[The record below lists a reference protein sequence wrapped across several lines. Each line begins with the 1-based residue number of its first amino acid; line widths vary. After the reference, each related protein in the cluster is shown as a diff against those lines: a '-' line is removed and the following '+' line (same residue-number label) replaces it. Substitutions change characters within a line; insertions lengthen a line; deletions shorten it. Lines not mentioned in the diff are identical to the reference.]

1 MPDEVRPSPDA
12 LLRAAEREGRGTLKI
27 FLGAAPGVGKTYEM
41 LLEGAEKLEAGSD
54 VVIGVV
60 ETHGR
65 KETEAL
71 VAPLP
76 VIDRKKITYKGQ
88 LLTEMDL
95 DAVLDRHP
103 EIVLVDELAH
113 TNAPGSRHPKRWQD
127 IEELLV
133 AGIDVMTTVNI
144 QHVESLNDVV
154 GSFTHVRV
162 RETVPDKV
170 FENAEIE
177 LIDLPPEDLIK
188 RLADGKIYVP
198 EQARHALDHFFS
210 KGNLLAL
217 RELVLRHAAQY
228 VDARIQ
234 EHQSVMGKD
243 GGYTGGQR
251 ILVAV
256 SESAGGEQVV
266 RAAKRL
272 ADALKAPI
280 TALYVETPAAAGFSD
295 AERTQL
301 ARNLSLAASL
311 GATLQSIP
319 ATSVREAMVV
329 QCKEVRA
336 TQVVMGKSR
345 GVRRRWFRR
354 RDRMVQDILDRT
366 SGVAIHLIPFDAQA
380 RPSNWRRFIP
390 SGSWAGDAVGIASV
404 AALTSAAA
412 LAQDWIGRGPI
423 DMLYLVPVIATAS
436 FYGFRAGLVAA
447 IAAGLAY
454 NFFFLPPYYTF
465 IIYSPVNVITAILL
479 VIVAVITGQ
488 LAARARAAAALAM
501 RSARENAGL
510 ARFATRLGAASTTE
524 ETAQLIRDE
533 LRSLLAVQTIV
544 LHPAGDGIE
553 ITAFGQTK
561 PKLTAV
567 DRAAAEW
574 VMDHGEAAG
583 SGTDT
588 LTASEWQFRP
598 LKTSLGTLAILG
610 FRGPPGRAPI
620 PSERAALAESLIDQ
634 AALAHER
641 LKLETDMREME
652 VVRQR
657 DSLRAALLASLSHDL
672 RTPLTAVTAAAEA
685 ISATGDEAELVE
697 TVRSEARRLNRFLSD
712 LLDLTRIEEGA
723 VTPDL
728 APIDLTDVIV
738 SAVNDLAKSLAGRS
752 VLTTIDPTLPLVRAD
767 AVLFNH
773 ALLNLVDNAAKY
785 SPETEPI
792 EIVARMGRRGP
803 VIDVLDGGPRIPPGS
818 EQRIFDRFARGETSD
833 RTGGSGLGLAI
844 VKGFVEAMGFTVEA
858 ARRQQGGSRFTIRIP
873 HDAIVHVSMEDIG

>member
-1 MPDEVRPSPDA
+1 MTEDARPSPDA
-12 LLRAAEREGRGTLKI
+12 LLREAQREGRGTLKI

-41 LLEGAEKLEAGSD
+41 LLEGAEKLEAGAD
-54 VVIGVV
+54 VVIGIV
-60 ETHGR
+60 ESHGR
-65 KETEAL
+65 SDTEAL
-71 VAPLP
+71 ISPLP
-76 VIDRKKITYKGQ
+76 VIPRKPIDYKGQ
-88 LLTEMDL
+88 VLTEMDL
-95 DAVLDRHP
+95 DAVLERHP

-177 LIDLPPEDLIK
+177 LIDLPPEDLIE
-188 RLADGKIYVP
+188 RLAAGKVYVP
-198 EQARHALDHFFS
+198 DQARHALDHFFS

-217 RELVLRHAAQY
+217 RELALRHAAQY

-234 EHQSVMGKD
+234 EHQSASGKD
-243 GGYTGGQR
+243 GGFGGGQR

-256 SESAGGEQVV
+256 SETAGGEQVV

-280 TALYVETPAAAGFSD
+280 TALYVETPAAGRMSPS
-295 AERTQL
+295 EKKQL
-301 ARNLSLAASL
+301 AQNLSLASSL
-311 GATLQSIP
+311 GATLQSVP
-319 ATSVREAMVV
+319 ATSAQEAILA

-336 TQVVMGKSR
+336 TQLVLGKSR
-345 GVRRRWFRR
+345 GRGRWFDR
-354 RDRMVQDILDRT
+354 RDRIVRDILDRT
-366 SGVAIHLIPFDAQA
+366 TGVVIHVIPFADHVSG
-380 RPSNWRRFIP
+380 RRWRDFLPR
-390 SGSWAGDAVGIASV
+390 GSWTGDAVGIGSV
-404 AALTSAAA
+404 AALTLAAY
-412 LAQDWIGRGPI
+412 LAQSWIGRGPI

-447 IAAGLAY
+447 VAAGVAY
-454 NFFFLPPYYTF
+454 NFFFLPPVYTF
-465 IIYSPVNVITAILL
+465 IIYSPANVITAILL
-479 VIVAVITGQ
+479 VIVAIITGQ
-488 LAARARAAAALAM
+488 LAARARSAAALAM

-510 ARFATRLGAASTTE
+510 ARFATRLGAVGSTE

-544 LHPAGDGIE
+544 LHPSGDGVE
-553 ITAFGQTK
+553 IIAFGQTK
-561 PKLTAV
+561 PKLSPV

-574 VMDHGEAAG
+574 AMEHGEDAG
-583 SGTDT
+583 LGTDT
-588 LTASEWQFRP
+588 LTASDWQFRP
-598 LKTSLGTLAILG
+598 LKTSLGTLAVLG
-610 FRGPPGRAPI
+610 FRGPSGRDPI
-620 PSERAALAESLIDQ
+620 PAERAALAESLIDQ

-641 LKLETDMREME
+641 LKLETEMRAME

-672 RTPLTAVTAAAEA
+672 RTPLTAVTAAAA
-685 ISATGDEAELVE
+685 ALSTTGDDGELVE
-697 TVRSEARRLNRFLSD
+697 TVRSEARKLNRFLSD

-728 APIDLTDVIV
+728 VPTDLTDVIA
-738 SAVNDLAKSLAGRS
+738 SAVGDLAKTLAGRKVQS
-752 VLTTIDPTLPLVRAD
+752 SIDQNLPLVRAD
-767 AVLFNH
+767 AVLLNH
-773 ALLNLVDNAAKY
+773 ALLNLLDNAAKY
-785 SPETEPI
+785 SSPDEPI
-792 EIVARMGRRGP
+792 EIIARMGRRGP
-803 VIDVLDGGPRIPPGS
+803 VIDVLDGGPGIPQGS
-818 EQRIFDRFARGETSD
+818 ELRIFDRFARGETSD

-844 VKGFVEAMGFTVEA
+844 VKGFAEAMGFTVEA
-858 ARRQQGGSRFTIRIP
+858 ARRQGGGSRFTIRIP
-873 HDAIVHVSMEDIG
+873 SAAIVPVSLEDIP

>member
-1 MPDEVRPSPDA
+1 MTEDPRPSPDA
-12 LLRAAEREGRGTLKI
+12 LLREAQREGRGTLKI

-41 LLEGAEKLEAGSD
+41 LLEGAEKLEAGAD
-54 VVIGVV
+54 VIIGLV

-76 VIDRKKITYKGQ
+76 MLPRKPIDYKGQ
-88 LLTEMDL
+88 TLTEMDI
-95 DAVLDRHP
+95 DAVLERRP

-127 IEELLV
+127 IEELRA
-133 AGIDVMTTVNI
+133 AGINVMTTVNI

-170 FENAEIE
+170 FEDAEIE
-177 LIDLPPEDLIK
+177 LIDLPPEDLIS
-188 RLADGKIYVP
+188 RLGDGKVYVP

-217 RELVLRHAAQY
+217 RELALRHAAQY

-234 EHQSVMGKD
+234 EHKSVTGKD
-243 GGYTGGQR
+243 VGHAGGQR
-251 ILVAV
+251 ILAAI
-256 SESAGGEQVV
+256 SQAAGSEQVI

-272 ADALKAPI
+272 ADALKAPLI
-280 TALYVETPAAAGFSD
+280 ALYVETPAAARFSD
-295 AERTQL
+295 AEKTQL
-301 ARNLSLAASL
+301 AGNLSLAASL
-311 GATLQSIP
+311 GATLQSVP
-319 ATSVREAMVV
+319 ATSVQDAILAH
-329 QCKEVRA
+329 CKDVRA
-336 TQVVMGKSR
+336 TQLVLGKSR
-345 GVRRRWFRR
+345 GQGGWFGR
-354 RDRMVQDILDRT
+354 RDRIVQDILDLT
-366 SGVAIHLIPFDAQA
+366 SGLAVHVIPFDDTPGA
-380 RPSNWRRFIP
+380 RDWRRLWP
-390 SGSWAGDAVGIASV
+390 HGSWSGDAVAIGSV
-404 AALTSAAA
+404 AALTLAAF
-412 LAQDWIGRGPI
+412 LAQGWISRGPI
-423 DMLYLVPVIATAS
+423 DLLYLLPVIFSAS
-436 FYGFRAGLVAA
+436 LYGFRAGLIAA
-447 IAAGLAY
+447 IAAGIAF
-454 NFFFLPPYYTF
+454 NFFFLPPFYTF
-465 IIYSPVNVITAILL
+465 IIYGPANIITAVLL
-479 VIVAVITGQ
+479 VVVAIMTGQ

-510 ARFATRLGAASTTE
+510 ARFATRLGAASNTE

-544 LHPAGDGIE
+544 LHPSGDGVK

-561 PKLTAV
+561 PNLSPV

-574 VMDHGEAAG
+574 VMEHGEEAG
-583 SGTDT
+583 IGTNT
-588 LTASEWQFRP
+588 LTASAWQFRP
-598 LKTSLGTLAILG
+598 LKTSLGTLAVLG
-610 FRGPPGRAPI
+610 FRGPHGRAPI
-620 PSERAALAESLIDQ
+620 STERAALAESLIDQ

-641 LKLETDMREME
+641 LKLETDMRDME

-685 ISATGDEAELVE
+685 LSATGDEAELVE

-728 APIDLTDVIV
+728 APIDLTDVIA
-738 SAVNDLAKSLAGRS
+738 AVVGDLSKTLAERK
-752 VLTTIDPTLPLVRAD
+752 VLTSIDPALPLVKAD
-767 AVLFNH
+767 AVLLNH

-785 SPETEPI
+785 SPSDKPI

-803 VIDVLDGGPRIPPGS
+803 VIDVLDGGPGIPQGN
-818 EQRIFDRFARGETSD
+818 EERIFDRFARGETSD

-844 VKGFVEAMGFTVEA
+844 VKGFAEAMGFTVEA
-858 ARRQQGGSRFTIRIP
+858 ARRQGGGSRFTIRIP
-873 HDAIVHVSMEDIG
+873 STAIVQVSLEDIA